1 MKLSLNVYGMDCEAC
16 SKQVESII
24 SKING
29 ITNVSVNF
37 AASLINFECDD
48 KPNLPLIEK
57 KLTRCGY
64 AIPKDK
70 VILNSNTILDET
82 LINEILHENYQI
94 SSIESNQD
102 GTVMYLYP
110 IDLRH
115 NELLSILKK
124 YNIET
129 IIKSWNS
136 GIEEVQDRTQVNYL
150 KMLIISVCLTIPLL
164 WNPSPYFQ
172 FFLATLILLI
182 PARVFIRGASK
193 VINGG
198 VNMDILIV
206 ISSLL
211 VYTYSTYLAFTV
223 HDDIKLYFLCEGV
236 LISLILFGRYL
247 EIVARGE
254 TDKSLRG
261 FMSLLPREARIIKN
275 NTESMID
282 VSLVEINDLVKV
294 RAGERIPVDGIV
306 LSGEGLVDESM
317 LTGESTLVN
326 KKLNSFST
334 GGTLLRSGELVIKVT
349 RIGSGTSIEQMIEIV
364 KQAQITSSPIRK
376 LADTLVKFFVPTV
389 IIIALIVFTLWY
401 VVLDKGNLEQ
411 AILCSAGVLVVSCP
425 CALGL
430 AIPTSIMVGTG
441 RASEL
446 GILFKNANA
455 IEKMKKVKTIAFDKT
470 GTLTYGGDNSER
482 NILRSGVKE
491 AIDDLSKKYNIVMIS
506 GDSSEIA
513 ESVAKEATI
522 SKVYSNI
529 KPDGKAD
536 VIKELNKT
544 SSVMMIGDGVNDA
557 PAMALSDISVSIQNG
572 TDLARDTASI
582 ILLGDD
588 ISKLPLAF
596 SLSHEIMKN
605 IYINLLWATLYNLV
619 CIPLAAMG
627 LINPSLASAAM
638 SLSSILVL
646 LNSLRL
652 KKMGVK
658 KND

>member
-1 MKLSLNVYGMDCEAC
+1 MKLSLKVYGIDCEAC

-37 AASLINFECDD
+37 ASSLINFECDD

-57 KLTRCGY
+57 KLTRFGY

-70 VILNSNTILDET
+70 VILKCNTILDET
-82 LINEILHENYQI
+82 LINDILEENYQI

-102 GTVMYLYP
+102 GTVIYLYP
-110 IDLRH
+110 IDLRR
-115 NELLSILKK
+115 NELISIFKK
-124 YNIET
+124 HNIET
-129 IIKSWNS
+129 SIKSWNS
-136 GIEEVQDRTQVNYL
+136 GIETEQNRTQVNYL
-150 KMLIISVCLTIPLL
+150 KMLIISVCFTIPLL

-182 PARVFIRGASK
+182 PARVFFRGASK
-193 VINGG
+193 VIHGG
-198 VNMDILIV
+198 LNMDVLIV

-211 VYTYSTYLAFTV
+211 VYTYSTYLAFTD
-223 HDDIKLYFLCEGV
+223 HNDIKLYFLCEGV

-261 FMSLLPREARIIKN
+261 FMSILPREARIIKN
-275 NTESMID
+275 NTESMKD
-282 VSLVEINDLVKV
+282 VSLVEINDLIKV
-294 RAGERIPVDGIV
+294 LSGERIPLDGIV
-306 LSGEGLVDESM
+306 LSGDGLVDESM

-326 KKLNSFST
+326 KKLNSFAT

-349 RIGSGTSIEQMIEIV
+349 RIGSDTYIEQMIEIV

-376 LADTLVKFFVPTV
+376 LADTLVKFFVPTI
-389 IIIALIVFTLWY
+389 IIIAIFVFTLWY
-401 VVLDKGNLEQ
+401 IVLDKGNLEQ

-446 GILFKNANA
+446 GILFKNANV
-455 IEKMKKVKTIAFDKT
+455 IEKMKRIKTIAFDKT

-482 NILRSGVKE
+482 NILRIGVKE
-491 AIDDLSKKYNIVMIS
+491 TIDELSKKYNIVMIS

-513 ESVAKEATI
+513 ENVAKEASI
-522 SKVYSNI
+522 SRVYSNI

-536 VIKELNKT
+536 AIKELNKT
-544 SSVMMIGDGVNDA
+544 SSVMMVGDGVNDA

-588 ISKLPLAF
+588 ISKLSLAF
-596 SLSHEIMKN
+596 KLSHEIMKN

-658 KND
+658 END

>member
-29 ITNVSVNF
+29 ITNVSVI
-37 AASLINFECDD
+37 ASSLINFECDD

-198 VNMDILIV
+198 VNMDVLIV

-326 KKLNSFST
+326 KKLNFFST

-638 SLSSILVL
+638 SLSSVLVL